1 MKKIF
6 DNFYIFLKFSS
17 IFILLLCLVSILYV
31 FYKNYQ
37 KEETISNN
45 QNSIQQKLQENI
57 KSNSDLIKSVTNEII
72 LTQKALKEIKKEIT
86 SLSTKKDKENLTE
99 LNKNIKNLNDK
110 FGFLS
115 KEIKIIKEKNFT
127 ISKNLTNNQSSIIK
141 NSKNEI
147 IDLIILKYEN
157 NINFESELDYLKKI
171 LGEDKKILFEKIY
184 ILSIKPYEGHKNL
197 KNTFKRETNLFLKSN
212 FDKSQNAFFN
222 KIILP
227 LIDISPSTENKI
239 TNDLLIDIQIIKTSL
254 ENKEYTKAY
263 KILKNIK
270 NYETK
275 FEKTSLEI
283 NKYLIFTELLK
294 GLK

>member
-1 MKKIF
+1 
-6 DNFYIFLKFSS
+6 
-17 IFILLLCLVSILYV
+17 
-31 FYKNYQ
+31 
-37 KEETISNN
+37 
-45 QNSIQQKLQENI
+45 
-57 KSNSDLIKSVTNEII
+57 
-72 LTQKALKEIKKEIT
+72 
-86 SLSTKKDKENLTE
+86 
-99 LNKNIKNLNDK
+99 
-110 FGFLS
+110 
-115 KEIKIIKEKNFT
+115 
-127 ISKNLTNNQSSIIK
+127 
-141 NSKNEI
+141 
-147 IDLIILKYEN
+147 
-157 NINFESELDYLKKI
+157 LKKI

-275 FEKTSLEI
+275 FEKTSLQI

>member
-275 FEKTSLEI
+275 FEKTSLQI